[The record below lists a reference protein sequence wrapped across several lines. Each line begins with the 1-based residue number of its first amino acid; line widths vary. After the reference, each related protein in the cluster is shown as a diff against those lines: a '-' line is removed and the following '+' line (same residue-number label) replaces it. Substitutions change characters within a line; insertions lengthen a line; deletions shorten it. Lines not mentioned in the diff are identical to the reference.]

1 MKNVYLYFSLIT
13 LLISLWFG
21 GLAYVSMLNENMDQV
36 YLNIGF
42 CALFLSAMVFTLDLK
57 DRKKQRKRD

>member
-1 MKNVYLYFSLIT
+1 MKKVYLYFSLIT

-21 GLAYVSMLNENMDQV
+21 GLAYISLMEENMDQV

-42 CALFLSAMVFTLDLK
+42 CALFLSVMVFALDLK

>member
-1 MKNVYLYFSLIT
+1 MKNVYLYFSLMT

>member
-1 MKNVYLYFSLIT
+1 MYFSLIT